1 MKEISQRFMK
11 RCGPKLLQNNNKVT

>member
-11 RCGPKLLQNNNKVT
+11 RCGPKLQQNNNKVS